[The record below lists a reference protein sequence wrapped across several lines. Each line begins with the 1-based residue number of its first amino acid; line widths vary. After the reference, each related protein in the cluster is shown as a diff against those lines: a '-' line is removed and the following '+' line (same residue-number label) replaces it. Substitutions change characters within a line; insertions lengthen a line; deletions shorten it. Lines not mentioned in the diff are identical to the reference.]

1 MSEDDAEES
10 ERSDGPEGAD
20 EPARGGETGNE
31 ETLLTRL
38 DAYPLAQGLVG
49 GVASFLGGYVLLF
62 GLLAAV
68 DSIDFSQEASN
79 ILESV
84 GQVFYNVLHVPTYI
98 RLNRTQQIRQRAE
111 NGTVTSEQEIVSVT
125 EQWQNGI
132 TGTRTIEQRQYLD
145 GELIGNA
152 SQSTTFDPG
161 LPVPELLY
169 LAIPVVALVA
179 IGYIYGDQYF
189 DLGEWDPNTVIVQ
202 GLLGGVMLTV
212 GYLLVTLGG
221 TYLLVETGSQG
232 QAVLHPARFDALVS
246 GIVYPLVAGTAGVI
260 AGQLSVADL
269 QQQRAAAENAGGD
282 SDQS

>member
-1 MSEDDAEES
+1 MSEDDADES
-10 ERSDGPEGAD
+10 EKKNESDKMDAPDG
-20 EPARGGETGNE
+20 E
-31 ETLLTRL
+31 ETLLTKL
-38 DAYPLAQGLVG
+38 DSYPLAQGLVG

-68 DSIDFSQEASN
+68 DSIDFGQGASN
-79 ILESV
+79 ILQSV
-84 GQVFYNVLHVPTYI
+84 GQIFYNVLHVPTYV
-98 RLNRTQQIRQRAE
+98 RLNRTQEVQQRAE

-132 TGTRTIEQRQYLD
+132 TGTRTIEQRRYLD
-145 GELIGNA
+145 GELVGNA

-169 LAIPVVALVA
+169 LAIPVVALLLV
-179 IGYIYGDQYF
+179 GYVYGDQYF
-189 DLGEWDPNTVIVQ
+189 DLDEWDPNTIIVQ

-246 GIVYPLVAGTAGVI
+246 GIVYPLAAGTAGVI
-260 AGQLSVADL
+260 VGQLSIADL
-269 QQQRAAAENAGGD
+269 QQQRADAENAGD
-282 SDQS
+282 DTDQS